1 MADFSTANAG
11 GPMGSNVTPA
21 RPVTSDSAG
30 TVLNAIGSLAR
41 GAFDAFGD
49 AQKLEAAKQEKSE
62 ELAGAKVLSAFRAE
76 QLKYIDAY
84 EQGAI
89 SQSEARTRMRAA
101 LNKYQSDNPL
111 LGEDVLK
118 THSSIMATAG
128 LGKVVDEGTEAA
140 QERAKVRQAALDA
153 GFLQDAEDEEAAVA
167 DYLRF
172 KRAGESLQRQQAE
185 LNYEN
190 SKLER
195 TGKLTSN
202 ESASISLTE
211 KKIQLDQQKTVAEMA
226 DAFATPLR
234 DKTTA
239 ILTRFQ
245 NGEIDSKTALAEV
258 NGLRQT
264 INTTITGGGRKAGSE
279 FLSTTVA
286 PLIETLDIA
295 KEVISGNVEYTAATN
310 QFNNNI
316 LRQKILMTNDPANA
330 KVVALSEMLRN
341 VDTLR
346 AAEVDNAVTRMLG
359 TMTDTNKD
367 NFNPYTKEVKEAKV
381 ALDVLKDNLKALA
394 TGKKNPKLE
403 AEMDAAM
410 ADVLSGVSAYKAAAT
425 DTAQLKNV
433 QDFLADPLVASYIN
447 TRGGVPKEVV
457 TNAKEAVQ
465 ELYEM
470 RVLPAIETQLK
481 QSNVVS
487 GFKSTGQGVLGG
499 EVTTTPASNVVTMK
513 FAGSDVYFEASD
525 STGRTKA
532 KELNQKLAPVMNKAI
547 KISAHLNGGTDYKG
561 AYERLFADMVQG
573 EAVSDKGNP

>member
-11 GPMGSNVTPA
+11 GPMGTNVSPT

-30 TVLNAIGSLAR
+30 TVLNALGTLAR

-49 AQKLEAAKQEKSE
+49 AQKLEAVKQQKAE

-111 LGEDVLK
+111 LGEDILK
-118 THSSIMATAG
+118 THSGIMSTAG

-153 GFLQDAEDEEAAVA
+153 GFLQDAEDEEEAVA
-167 DYLRF
+167 NYLRF
-172 KRAGESLQRQQAE
+172 KKAGEDLQRQQAQ

-195 TGKLTSN
+195 TGKLTAN
-202 ESASISLTE
+202 ETSSIALTE
-211 KKIQLDQQKTVAEMA
+211 KKLQLSQQQSVSEMA

-239 ILTRFQ
+239 ILSRFN
-245 NGEIDSKTALAEV
+245 NGELDAKTALAEV
-258 NGLRQT
+258 NALRQT

-286 PLIETLDIA
+286 PLLETLDIA
-295 KEVISGNVEYTAATN
+295 KEVITGNVEYTAATN

-316 LRQKILMTNDPANA
+316 LRQKILMTTDPENA

-346 AAEVDNAVTRMLG
+346 ASEVDNAITRMLG
-359 TMTDTNKD
+359 TMTDETKD
-367 NFNPYTKEVKEAKV
+367 NFNPYTKETKQAKV
-381 ALDVLKDNLKALA
+381 ALDVLRDNLKVIA
-394 TGKKNPKLE
+394 TGKKSAKLE
-403 AEMDAAM
+403 GEMDAAM
-410 ADVLSGVSAYKAAAT
+410 TDVLSGVSAYKAAAT

-457 TNAKEAVQ
+457 TSAKEAVQ

-481 QSNVVS
+481 QANVTS

-513 FAGSDVYFEASD
+513 FAGSDVYFEAGD
-525 STGRTKA
+525 SIGRTKA

-547 KISAHLNGGTDYKG
+547 KISAHLNGGTDYKA
-561 AYERLFADMVQG
+561 AYERLFGSMVQ
-573 EAVSDKGNP
+573 EEVVSDKGNP